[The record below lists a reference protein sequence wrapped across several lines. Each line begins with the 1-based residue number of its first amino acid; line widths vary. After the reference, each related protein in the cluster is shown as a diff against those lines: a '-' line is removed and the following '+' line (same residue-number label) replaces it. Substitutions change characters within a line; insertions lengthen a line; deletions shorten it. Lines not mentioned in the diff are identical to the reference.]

1 MHGQCHDLGY
11 AGGVRANRKTYAGLA
26 VVTLVV
32 GYLSRAWSHPGSW
45 VYDHV
50 GDALWAMMV
59 AWLVNAAV
67 GPRRPAARWLAASG
81 ICGAVEL
88 SQCLDWPWLVAA
100 RGNRLGALLLGH
112 AFSVHDLV
120 LYAVGCAVVAGL
132 DAVLRRK
139 K

>member
-1 MHGQCHDLGY
+1 MHGQCHLLY
-11 AGGVRANRKTYAGLA
+11 APGVRANRKTYTGLA

-45 VYDHV
+45 VYDDA

-67 GPRRPAARWLAASG
+67 GPRRPVARWLAALG

-88 SQCLDWPWLVAA
+88 SQCLDWSWLVAA
-100 RGNRLGALLLGH
+100 RGNRLGALVLGH

-120 LYAVGCAVVAGL
+120 LYAVGCCLVAGL
-132 DAVLRRK
+132 DAGLRRGR
-139 K
+139 